1 MPTPPDIEAARAA
14 LAAFD
19 RAEAECVRLTRPD
32 DHGSGER
39 TARLAALG
47 AWEAARERALD
58 ALEVAC
64 GTRDPAEARTGLD
77 GWRAERTSS

>member
-1 MPTPPDIEAARAA
+1 MTVSPDTEALRAA

-19 RAEAECVRLTRPD
+19 RAEAECARLRQPD

-39 TARLAALG
+39 TARLATLA

-58 ALEVAC
+58 LLEASC
-64 GTRDPAEARTGLD
+64 GKRDPAAARAALD
-77 GWRAERTSS
+77 EPR

>member
-19 RAEAECVRLTRPD
+19 RAEAECARFERPD

-47 AWEAARERALD
+47 AWEVARERALD
-58 ALEVAC
+58 ALEAAC
-64 GTRDPAEARTGLD
+64 GTRDPAEARAGL
-77 GWRAERTSS
+77 GGSQGRTD

>member
-1 MPTPPDIEAARAA
+1 MNAPRDIEAARAA

-19 RAEAECVRLTRPD
+19 RAEAECVRLAQPD

-47 AWEAARERALD
+47 AWEAARARALD
-58 ALEVAC
+58 ALEAAG
-64 GTRDPAEARTGLD
+64 GTRDPDVARAGVDANHAE
-77 GWRAERTSS
+77 